1 MPSQNASF
9 VHSSTRAS
17 SSSRHSG
24 FRRQRSDDNFNPDA
38 YSQQE
43 TTAGDRPVL
52 EQDFSPTAPGGQ
64 ALVGERPIESQP
76 ESAFT
81 VVPSEPEARRQAEQ
95 EVEEVQGTPLRSSAS
110 AESLVKYNQD
120 GELSQPTRPVRLD
133 GRRRSAKRCEG
144 PRLARRS

>member
-24 FRRQRSDDNFNPDA
+24 FRRQRSTDDSFDPDR
-38 YSQQE
+38 SSDNV
-43 TTAGDRPVL
+43 AGDRPVL

-64 ALVGERPIESQP
+64 ALVGERPVESQP

-81 VVPSEPEARRQAEQ
+81 VVPSDPQARAEAEAGL
-95 EVEEVQGTPLRSSAS
+95 VESARLRSSASVS
-110 AESLVKYNQD
+110 AESLVKYNKD
-120 GELSQPTRPVRLD
+120 GECPTPAVNWRATEAKPVVR
-133 GRRRSAKRCEG
+133 E
-144 PRLARRS
+144 P

>member
-9 VHSSTRAS
+9 IHSSARAS

-24 FRRQRSDDNFNPDA
+24 FRRQRSDDNFQPTPDTQ
-38 YSQQE
+38 SD

-64 ALVGERPIESQP
+64 ALVGERPVESQP
-76 ESAFT
+76 ESAFE
-81 VVPSEPEARRQAEQ
+81 VVPSDPQARLQAEQ
-95 EVEEVQGTPLRSSAS
+95 EAAQVQGTPIRSSAS

-120 GELSQPTRPVRLD
+120 GKHLQ
-133 GRRRSAKRCEG
+133 
-144 PRLARRS
+144 